1 MEKLEFDIFD
11 QLVLEYWYVLR
22 QFGVMLGD
30 GCSEFDIFGGREL
43 PYFEDI
49 LIFGSFVCEFYFEM
63 F

>member
-1 MEKLEFDIFD
+1 
-11 QLVLEYWYVLR
+11 
-22 QFGVMLGD
+22 MLGD